1 MNKKYIVALIAAVL
15 IAPATA
21 KANAVDVTPSLAILD
36 TGIQSSLPIF
46 QGKIAQEVCI
56 LDWNSCQ
63 NGTRFQEGPGAA
75 SLPSNI
81 IAKNGFDHGTQMASI
96 AVANNPNMKIV
107 FIRIIGN
114 TSTGGRQL
122 TYEST
127 LAKALD
133 WVASN
138 KDKYNIKAVSMSQG
152 HHNLSYA
159 IDYCPKSFVLT
170 SSISTLIGFNIPTF
184 MAAGNGR
191 DYKRIDWPA
200 CINESISVGAT
211 DREDEI
217 AIYSNYDVNKLDFYA
232 LGHTLAYGPDG
243 SQKYVAGT
251 SASTQIA
258 ASQWIMINQAKPTL
272 TYSQQYDLMKAT
284 SKKVLNSKITGG
296 NMIDVMRSING

>member
-15 IAPATA
+15 IAPSTA
-21 KANAVDVTPSLAILD
+21 KATAVDTTPSLAILD
-36 TGIQSSLPIF
+36 TGLQSSLPIF

-63 NGTRFQEGPGAA
+63 NGTKYQEGPGAA
-75 SLPSNI
+75 SLPYNI
-81 IAKNGFDHGTQMASI
+81 ITRNGFDHGTQMASI
-96 AVANNPNMKIV
+96 AIATNPNMKIV

-127 LAKALD
+127 IAKALD
-133 WVASN
+133 WVAAN
-138 KDKYNIKAVSMSQG
+138 KEKYNIKAVSMSQG
-152 HHNLSYA
+152 HHNLLNA

-170 SSISTLIGFNIPTF
+170 ASIKNLISFNVPTF

-200 CINESISVGAT
+200 CINDVISVGAT
-211 DREDEI
+211 DQVDEVTR
-217 AIYSNYDVNKLDFYA
+217 YSNYDPLRLDFYA
-232 LGHTLAYGPDG
+232 LGNTTAYFPDG
-243 SQKYVAGT
+243 QQKYVAGT

-258 ASQWIMINQAKPTL
+258 ASQWIMVNQAKPTL
-272 TYSQQYDLMKAT
+272 TYTQQYDLMKST
-284 SKKVLNSKITGG
+284 SKKVLNFMITGG
-296 NMIDVMRSING
+296 DMIDVMRAING